1 MERIASFSINHDTL
15 VEGMYTSRIDDDVVT
30 YDVRMEK
37 PNHGEYLDDPAMHT
51 VEHLWATYVRNTE
64 YSNKIIY
71 VGPMGCRTGFYFL
84 VRDTLDQKTAI
95 KLVQDTMKFIM
106 DFEGEIP
113 GSKKQ
118 ECGNYLSH
126 DLEGAKR
133 IAEKMDKVLEN
144 WTVEQLVYPE

>member
-15 VEGMYTSRIDDDVVT
+15 VEGMYTSRIDGDVVT

-133 IAEKMDKVLEN
+133 IAEKMNKVLEN

>member
-133 IAEKMDKVLEN
+133 IAEKMNKVLEN